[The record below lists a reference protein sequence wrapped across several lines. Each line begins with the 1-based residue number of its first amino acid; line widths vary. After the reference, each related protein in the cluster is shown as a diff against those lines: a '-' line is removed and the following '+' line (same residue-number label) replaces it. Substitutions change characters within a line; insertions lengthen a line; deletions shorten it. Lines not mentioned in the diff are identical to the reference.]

1 MQIIIEGFLS
11 ILFLRENL
19 LIMIVKQLI
28 NITIAEEG
36 N

>member
-19 LIMIVKQLI
+19 LIMIVEQLI